1 MPEAIFRPND
11 SLLSTLGEA
20 MREDGCGFFEI
31 MIAKSRVRRMSANQ
45 RQELERRLTDKV
57 QAAVS
62 AGELKLPVSA
72 NVVGGV
78 LVSSWK
84 DLFAWF
90 VENLPAILEMIATIM
105 ALFASQSSIIAGL
118 LAFLAVGLLL
128 CGESLAQCPGGVCQ
142 RPVQAA
148 KAVATKSVLVKPV
161 AVTKQVVQK
170 QPVRKVVRIRL
181 FRRWR

>member
-1 MPEAIFRPND
+1 MPEALFRPND

-62 AGELKLPVSA
+62 SGELKLPVSA

-84 DLFAWF
+84 DLFVWF

-118 LAFLAVGLLL
+118 LAFIAVGLLL
-128 CGESLAQCPGGVCQ
+128 CSETSAQCPGGTCQ
-142 RPVQAA
+142 RPLSAPA
-148 KAVATKSVLVKPV
+148 KATKSVLVK
-161 AVTKQVVQK
+161 TTEVVQK
-170 QPVRKVVRIRL
+170 ATVRESRRVQKFRL